1 MKLYPS
7 RPKLKFNQHRGS
19 WSPYHRH
26 GDRRFKAKMKAIA
39 RIMGAYEA
47 SLNLAVVGN
56 VNAVSSL

>member
-7 RPKLKFNQHRGS
+7 KPKPKFTPHRGF

-47 SLNLAVVGN
+47 SLSVAVVGN
-56 VNAVSSL
+56 VNAISSL

>member
-7 RPKLKFNQHRGS
+7 KPKLKLKQYRGF

-47 SLNLAVVGN
+47 SLSVAVVGN
-56 VNAVSSL
+56 VNAISSL